1 MPEALCFADQVLVL
15 SLIWAG
21 FGSINNACGMR
32 KLYFSKRWLSRDN
45 MMKAITV
52 FIRLFFF
59 NLHTIRNV
67 GTQKR
72 NYWSRYLPTTLESTP
87 YDTLWCLIIILLK
100 WHQHKSCPYA
110 CKRPFKSQSLS
121 WSGSSYAHLCLFWV
135 EQQQIYKIY
144 RTNLQWVVRA
154 GTR

>member
-1 MPEALCFADQVLVL
+1 MHVECESYISQ
-15 SLIWAG
+15 SAG
-21 FGSINNACGMR
+21 
-32 KLYFSKRWLSRDN
+32 YHV
-45 MMKAITV
+45 AISWRQSQ
-52 FIRLFFF
+52 FLLGFFFF
-59 NLHTIRNV
+59 NLHTIRKV

-135 EQQQIYKIY
+135 EHNKFTKFTEQTCSGWWEQELANPHQGHVCWQ
-144 RTNLQWVVRA
+144 TPTGV
-154 GTR
+154 